1 MSNSTSYGGWYIF
14 WVFVVIFV
22 IIFVVGLVG
31 VKGGAGGVGGLKVYG
46 NAGVLGG
53 VGLDADAQ
61 GRIDDGLVR
70 EMYSHTNAE
79 LKEQFNGL

>member
-1 MSNSTSYGGWYIF
+1 MP
-14 WVFVVIFV
+14 VIAYS

-31 VKGGAGGVGGLKVYG
+31 VKGGAGGVGGLRVYG

-61 GRIDDGLVR
+61 GRLGNGLVR
-70 EMYSHTNAE
+70 REMMSNNNDDLYFE
-79 LKEQFNGL
+79 DL